1 METKKTFLSAGKG
14 FTLIELLIT
23 VAIIGILASVI
34 LASLS
39 NARQR
44 SKDASVFSSVTSAD
58 KVAMVCSSSLLNI
71 NNPPNPYAVVAV
83 CAGMD
88 NYANI
93 AANSSGWIYADY
105 VLAPG
110 CSTVLTASTGNFT
123 ICAKY
128 GTTKGIRCTQN
139 GCTKVGF

>member
-1 METKKTFLSAGKG
+1 METKKTFLSVGKG

-83 CAGMD
+83 CTGMD
-88 NYANI
+88 NYADI
-93 AANSSGWIYADY
+93 SANSSSWSYGNYA
-105 VLAPG
+105 G
-110 CSTVLTASTGNFT
+110 CTQDMTASDGNFT

-128 GTTKGIRCTQN
+128 GTTKGIKCTQN

>member
-1 METKKTFLSAGKG
+1 METKKTFLSVGKG

-71 NNPPNPYAVVAV
+71 NNPTLLGAV

-88 NYANI
+88 SYANI
-93 AANSSGWIYADY
+93 AANSSGWVYGDY
-105 VLAPG
+105 VLSPG
-110 CSTVLTASTGNFT
+110 CTQNLNASTGSFT

-128 GTTKGIRCTQN
+128 GTTKGIKCTQN
-139 GCTKVGF
+139 GCTKIGF